1 MSRRYYSRMNGGSN
15 TCSIRSLKNAHIG
28 AAVRMTSDKSTL
40 PFENVPMKGLTIV
53 KYDKLGFQ
61 ISHPNLPKQ
70 VYVNFDQLPLTR
82 LTMKNG
88 VIEDEI
94 TFVEN
99 IVNHQMQLIRTL
111 DTEYIDMIY
120 KEKALEQKQDEIIP
134 ISQAIP
140 GQIYIGAQCEEGNE
154 MIYLGTFYIK
164 EIKSHTDYS
173 YGRSWRGGDQATT
186 KTYMHKLTPQRAFF
200 AVPAEELTQ
209 AEENMLQRK
218 YYGEDTNK
226 RWSIGWEQRQI
237 IDKKVAEERREI
249 LANSVI
255 PRFKILDF
263 AITSKRIKQV
273 ILTNKDNKSFIDPV
287 MNKAAILASKFATT
301 GNITYPDVNFTI
313 SNRWYS
319 DSSYMSKS
327 KETIEVETREFLKTY
342 RGITLENCYF
352 EDRYNEKK

>member
-249 LANSVI
+249 LANSII

-263 AITSKRIKQV
+263 AVSSKRIKQV
-273 ILTNKDNKSFIDPV
+273 ILTHKENSAFADTV
-287 MNKAAILASKFATT
+287 MNKAAILASSTT
-301 GNITYPDVNFTI
+301 TLTYPAVNFQI
-313 SNRWYS
+313 SNNWYGS
-319 DSSYMSKS
+319 APYMSKS
-327 KETIEVETREFLKTY
+327 KETIEAETREFYKNCKS
-342 RGITLENCYF
+342 ITLENCYY
-352 EDRYNEKK
+352 EDRYNKQ